1 MDNIIEM
8 KKALINAKTKYEN
21 MIKKAVLDC
30 IQDAMDE
37 LQDDGEDY
45 EENTYYVKILTVK
58 EATEASDE
66 AFDASELQEER
77 IMGTLKEC
85 KCELYRLLEPI
96 DPSCQ
101 VEMYLFNDNTVG
113 FEIQV
118 NGMKFEFKYR
128 NRYNNK

>member
-45 EENTYYVKILTVK
+45 EENTYYVKTLTSK
-58 EATEASDE
+58 EAMRVTDE
-66 AFDASELQEER
+66 EFDENEIQQDR
-77 IMGTLKEC
+77 IMKVLKEC
-85 KCELYRLLEPI
+85 KYDLYMLLEPI
-96 DPSCQ
+96 GSCN
-101 VEMYLFNDNTVG
+101 VETNLHWDNTIIFNV
-113 FEIQV
+113 EID
-118 NGMKFEFKYR
+118 GMKFEIKYR

>member
-8 KKALINAKTKYEN
+8 KKALINAKTKYKN
-21 MIKKAVLDC
+21 MVKKAVLAC
-30 IQDAMDE
+30 IREAMDE

-45 EENTYYVKILTVK
+45 EENTYYVEILTVK

-85 KCELYRLLEPI
+85 QCELYRLLEPI

-101 VEMYLFNDNTVG
+101 AETYLFNDNTIG